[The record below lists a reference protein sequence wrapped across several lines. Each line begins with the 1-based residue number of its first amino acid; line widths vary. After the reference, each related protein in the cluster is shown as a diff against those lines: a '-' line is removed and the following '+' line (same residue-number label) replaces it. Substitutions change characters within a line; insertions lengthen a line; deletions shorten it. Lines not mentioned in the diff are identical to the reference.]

1 MKAAGKWSAYML
13 FPHATIFPKWQHLH
27 CLQNITGEMER
38 DHMDVK
44 YTALGFIG
52 IHPAGTVNEV
62 ILYFASRRCTWA
74 R

>member
-1 MKAAGKWSAYML
+1 
-13 FPHATIFPKWQHLH
+13 
-27 CLQNITGEMER
+27 MER

-44 YTALGFIG
+44 YTALGFID

-74 R
+74 RWTSYSSHIIKVKTMSKMHHMEA